1 MTDDSKKAEKK
12 ARQDEIIERRISQR
26 FAWLGPL
33 LERRKAEAE
42 PLQDPDEE
50 KELEEIED

>member
-1 MTDDSKKAEKK
+1 MPDDAKKAEKK